1 MDENKVEAT
10 DEGQYVLAGF
20 LKSQPLDDLIKS
32 LIILRDNMPKLDDD
46 DEDGFEA
53 WRQDIKGKLI
63 AAGITMDSLSNVT
76 PPGEI
81 VSLTPSGEIQFAI
94 DGDDQ
99 QVQDES
105 SSYETAYGLLF
116 KWILSDKPAPH
127 SAPKIDEL
135 IPQLKSIS
143 LKKHTMPNN
152 KLSNEMQHGIIGDGP
167 QDLIVSSRATR
178 GKPAE
183 ITAYTIVTYEG
194 EDGIVKSTKSL
205 TEYDRQVGDTL
216 VSLWLYGDSNH
227 IITPEIVFRNLTHR
241 TQSETPSPQQIGAVT
256 RSIEKMRRVHVYV
269 DATEEMKKR
278 GLIEEGQQ
286 VIFDDFIINL
296 RAITVKSAGKTLKAY
311 KMHSEPIL
319 LTYSKMTKQ
328 LITTSADLLDIK
340 KVDKQ
345 GRITPTSIANTEP
358 RIAVKGYL
366 LRRIEVI
373 RNDAEK
379 TAEKQRKENA
389 RAKRAGE
396 TPKKI
401 KREQEPTILFDTL
414 FKETGIDTRDA
425 KTDTRKYVFQVLDFY
440 KAKGR
445 IKAYKKRVVGRAV
458 TAVTIE
464 I

>member
-1 MDENKVEAT
+1 MDENKVEANN
-10 DEGQYVLAGF
+10 EGQYVLAGF
-20 LKSQPLDDLIKS
+20 LTQPLDDLIKS
-32 LIILRDNMPKLDDD
+32 LIILRDNLPQNSPDDAA
-46 DEDGFEA
+46 GFEE
-53 WRQDIKGKLI
+53 WRQSIKGKLI
-63 AAGITMDSLSNVT
+63 DAGITIDELSKVT

-81 VSLTPSGEIQFAI
+81 VSLTPSGEIEFYI
-94 DGDDQ
+94 DSEEEPAEKTL
-99 QVQDES
+99 QDLS
-105 SSYETAYGLLF
+105 YGLLF
-116 KWILSDKPAPH
+116 KWILSDEPAPQ
-127 SAPKIDEL
+127 KIEAIEEL

-152 KLSNEMQHGIIGDGP
+152 KLTNEMQRGIIGDGP
-167 QDLIVSSRATR
+167 QELIVSSRATR

-194 EDGIVKSTKSL
+194 EDGLVKSTKSL

-216 VSLWLYGDSNH
+216 ASLWLYGDPNH
-227 IITPEIVFRNLTHR
+227 IITPEIVYRNLTQR

-269 DATEEMKKR
+269 DATEEMKRR
-278 GLIEEGQQ
+278 GIISDGQQ
-286 VIFDDFIINL
+286 VIFDDFIISL
-296 RAITVKSAGKTLKAY
+296 RAMTVRSSGRTLKAY
-311 KMHSEPIL
+311 KMQSEPVL
-319 LTYSKMTKQ
+319 LSYSKMTKQ

-340 KVDKQ
+340 RVDKH
-345 GRITPTSIANTEP
+345 GNITTASIPNTEN

-373 RNDAEK
+373 RNDIAK

-401 KREQEPTILFDTL
+401 KQEQEPTILFDTL
-414 FKETGIDTRDA
+414 FAETGITKKDA
-425 KTDTRKYVFQVLDFY
+425 QTDTRKYVFEVLDFY

-445 IKAYKKRVVGRAV
+445 IKAYKKRTKGRAV